1 MVMTPTER
9 HRTEASESRLRL
21 QTAVRLRWFGVI
33 GQLVTVCF
41 VYLVLGFQ
49 LPFGIC
55 LAFVALSAWLNVFL
69 RILYPARTRLNTA
82 LATCLLAY
90 DILQLSALLYVTG
103 GIANPFTFLLVA
115 PVTVSAATLPPGN
128 TIALGLLG
136 AVATVLLLFYRLPL
150 PWYRDSPFDLPMLY
164 NVGLLASVLSGMIFL
179 ALYAWRLAK
188 ESRQMADALAATEMV
203 LAREQQ
209 LHALDGLAAAAAH
222 ELGTPLSTIAVVAK
236 ELNKSAQPD
245 SQFAEDLALL
255 QTQAVRCR
263 EILRKLTRGPT
274 EPDPLHA
281 RMSITQLIEEA
292 ASPYRGF
299 SAELVVTAS
308 PEPGTEGE
316 ALNEPVGER
325 RPGVLHG
332 LGNLVEN
339 AVDFARERVE
349 IAARWSARQVV
360 IEITDDGRGVP
371 ADVMDALG
379 DPYITTRPARP
390 RGPTRDGEP
399 AGLGLGFFIAKTLLE
414 RSGATLALENRQR
427 PAHGA
432 IVKISW
438 PRTAFERKAGS
449 TAAGE
454 ELRGSQ
460 EMGADS
466 GVH

>member
-1 MVMTPTER
+1 
-9 HRTEASESRLRL
+9 
-21 QTAVRLRWFGVI
+21 
-33 GQLVTVCF
+33 
-41 VYLVLGFQ
+41 
-49 LPFGIC
+49 
-55 LAFVALSAWLNVFL
+55 
-69 RILYPARTRLNTA
+69 
-82 LATCLLAY
+82 
-90 DILQLSALLYVTG
+90 
-103 GIANPFTFLLVA
+103 
-115 PVTVSAATLPPGN
+115 
-128 TIALGLLG
+128 
-136 AVATVLLLFYRLPL
+136 VLLLFYRMPL
-150 PWYRDSPFDLPMLY
+150 PWYRGAEFDLPLLY
-164 NVGLLASVLSGMIFL
+164 NVGLLASVLSGMLFL

-236 ELNKSAQPD
+236 ELNKSAQQG
-245 SQFAEDLALL
+245 SQFADDLALL
-255 QTQAVRCR
+255 QTQAIRCR
-263 EILRKLTRGPT
+263 EILRKLTRSPT

-292 ASPYRGF
+292 AGPYRGF
-299 SAELVVTAS
+299 SAELAMTAS

-316 ALNEPVGER
+316 ALDEPVGAR

-349 IAARWSARQVV
+349 IAARWSARHVV
-360 IEITDDGRGVP
+360 IEITDDGRGIP

-379 DPYITTRPARP
+379 DPYITTRPTRP
-390 RGPTRDGEP
+390 RGQTKDGEP

-414 RSGATLALENRQR
+414 RSGATVALENRPR

-438 PRTAFERKAGS
+438 PRADFESKQATEWG
-449 TAAGE
+449 
-454 ELRGSQ
+454 RGIA
-460 EMGADS
+460 ERAWPDS

>member
-1 MVMTPTER
+1 
-9 HRTEASESRLRL
+9 
-21 QTAVRLRWFGVI
+21 
-33 GQLVTVCF
+33 
-41 VYLVLGFQ
+41 
-49 LPFGIC
+49 
-55 LAFVALSAWLNVFL
+55 
-69 RILYPARTRLNTA
+69 
-82 LATCLLAY
+82 
-90 DILQLSALLYVTG
+90 
-103 GIANPFTFLLVA
+103 
-115 PVTVSAATLPPGN
+115 
-128 TIALGLLG
+128 
-136 AVATVLLLFYRLPL
+136 
-150 PWYRDSPFDLPMLY
+150 
-164 NVGLLASVLSGMIFL
+164 
-179 ALYAWRLAK
+179 
-188 ESRQMADALAATEMV
+188 
-203 LAREQQ
+203 
-209 LHALDGLAAAAAH
+209 
-222 ELGTPLSTIAVVAK
+222 
-236 ELNKSAQPD
+236 
-245 SQFAEDLALL
+245 
-255 QTQAVRCR
+255 
-263 EILRKLTRGPT
+263 
-274 EPDPLHA
+274 
-281 RMSITQLIEEA
+281 MSITQLIEEA

-360 IEITDDGRGVP
+360 IEITDDGSGVP

-454 ELRGSQ
+454 ELRGNQ
-460 EMGADS
+460 EVGADS